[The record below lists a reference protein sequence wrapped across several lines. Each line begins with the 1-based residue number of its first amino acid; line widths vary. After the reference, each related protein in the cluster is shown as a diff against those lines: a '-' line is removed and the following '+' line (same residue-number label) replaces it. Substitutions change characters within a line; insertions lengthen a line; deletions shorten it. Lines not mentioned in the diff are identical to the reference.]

1 MPIDPRIALGY
12 QAPQIE
18 SPINMMLT
26 AQKMQAGQQENALQQ
41 AQMAEYQRKLQDQNA
56 LRATLA
62 GFTPDMGAEQQVSAL
77 QRGGHLAEARLLA
90 ESLAKTA
97 ADKRAEEKS
106 ALEAEHKRL
115 EMRGQVYGSVAANPT
130 LENAQSALQYLLD
143 NKLVDPN
150 NATKVWQQIQDNP
163 SPDNIRGLA
172 QRFQTMSLSS
182 KDQLEQ
188 HFQEQNLGASVR
200 TLAMPKYGPGAAT
213 VVSGSEAKTTPTPG
227 QELINQ
233 RLREKGV
240 GVATPLLSQA
250 ILDKRVPISR
260 VNSRTAPLF
269 EAALQI
275 DPEADLSAINIS
287 QLGAAA
293 GARTAGT
300 TTANIEIASDEAN
313 RMIGVLRDIIPTV
326 NLTNYPSINA
336 VQNAVS
342 RGTGGIEVVKLNTA
356 INSLINAYARA
367 INPRGQPT
375 VSDKNHARE
384 VINAAMSKG
393 QLAGA
398 LEVMEAE
405 MRAALEAATAAG
417 ARRGKAGGEKAPAPE
432 RGAPPS
438 GATPATNAKGWVLH
452 TDKNGNQAYVSPD
465 GKQFEEVK

>member
-12 QAPQIE
+12 QPPQTE
-18 SPINMMLT
+18 SPVNLML
-26 AQKMQAGQQENALQQ
+26 QMQQMQAGRQANALQQ

-200 TLAMPKYGPGAAT
+200 TLAMPKFGLGAAT
-213 VVSGSEAKTTPTPG
+213 VVPGSTGQVTPSPNAPKTTINVAAPG
-227 QELINQ
+227 KKFAETVG
-233 RLREKGV
+233 EKAAEQLNTQLTQAQSAQSSL
-240 GVATPLLSQA
+240 ATSAQLAPLLNSPDFISGTLGDVRLTVAKALGLAGAEETQA
-250 ILDKRVPISR
+250 YFAGIGQQVAERIKAFGAGTGLSDSDRKFAEKIAGGS
-260 VNSRTAPLF
+260 SDLT
-269 EAALQI
+269 
-275 DPEADLSAINIS
+275 PEAIKRIVRINDDSARRVI
-287 QLGAAA
+287 GAYNERRQFLAK
-293 GARTAGT
+293 
-300 TTANIEIASDEAN
+300 ANPE
-313 RMIGVLRDIIPTV
+313 V
-326 NLTNYPSINA
+326 TNYYPSLEA
-336 VQNAVS
+336 S
-342 RGTGGIEVVKLNTA
+342 GGAPI
-356 INSLINAYARA
+356 
-367 INPRGQPT
+367 PRGQ
-375 VSDKNHARE
+375 
-384 VINAAMSKG
+384 
-393 QLAGA
+393 
-398 LEVMEAE
+398 
-405 MRAALEAATAAG
+405 
-417 ARRGKAGGEKAPAPE
+417 AGGEAG
-432 RGAPPS
+432 GAAGS
-438 GATPATNAKGWVLH
+438 DLAAAAAAEL
-452 TDKNGNQAYVSPD
+452 ARRRA
-465 GKQFEEVK
+465 GKK

>member
-26 AQKMQAGQQENALQQ
+26 AQKMQAGQQENALRQ
-41 AQMAEYQRKLQDQNA
+41 AQMENYQAEVARRNA
-56 LRATLA
+56 LLPHEIAKAEREARAADIEMGSKQTAAQAAYHKQQRDILA
-62 GFTPDMGAEQQVSAL
+62 TINDPQTYSAWRDQYTAAQPWAAQYLPTPEQFTPEVKQQLLLTADEAIKQTVMPQDL
-77 QRGGHLAEARLLA
+77 GGETRMLR
-90 ESLAKTA
+90 
-97 ADKRAEEKS
+97 
-106 ALEAEHKRL
+106 
-115 EMRGQVYGSVAANPT
+115 VPT
-130 LENAQSALQYLLD
+130 YS
-143 NKLVDPN
+143 
-150 NATKVWQQIQDNP
+150 
-163 SPDNIRGLA
+163 
-172 QRFQTMSLSS
+172 
-182 KDQLEQ
+182 
-188 HFQEQNLGASVR
+188 
-200 TLAMPKYGPGAAT
+200 GAAT
-213 VVSGSEAKTTPTPG
+213 IVPGSEAKKTPTPG
-227 QELINQ
+227 QELTNQ

-250 ILDKRVPISR
+250 ILDGRVPVSR

-269 EAALQI
+269 EAALQV
-275 DPEADLSAINIS
+275 DPQADLTALNVG

-342 RGTGGIEVVKLNTA
+342 RGTGGVEIVKLNTA
-356 INSLINAYARA
+356 INSLINSYARA

-384 VINAAMSKG
+384 VINNAMSKG
-393 QLAGA
+393 QLAGT

-417 ARRGKAGGEKAPAPE
+417 ARRGKAGGEKAPSGEPA
-432 RGAPPS
+432 AAKPS
-438 GATPATNAKGWVLH
+438 TKKTKSGV
-452 TDKNGNQAYVSPD
+452 AYTV
-465 GKQFEEVK
+465 EED